1 MDNNTATSLKTTKN
15 RLNVNILLLFP
26 AIKSTDLCTRGR
38 LRMLGFERCFD
49 NALYYTYGAG
59 AVDPVEPVNWGLI
72 DLEGYQTQVA
82 GQGNASINNV
92 DVI

>member
-1 MDNNTATSLKTTKN
+1 MDNNTAASLKTTKN

-49 NALYYTYGAG
+49 NALYYTTSSEDSSTRRAEAASSTISLLPA
-59 AVDPVEPVNWGLI
+59 AVPLFLCLQI
-72 DLEGYQTQVA
+72 
-82 GQGNASINNV
+82 
-92 DVI
+92 